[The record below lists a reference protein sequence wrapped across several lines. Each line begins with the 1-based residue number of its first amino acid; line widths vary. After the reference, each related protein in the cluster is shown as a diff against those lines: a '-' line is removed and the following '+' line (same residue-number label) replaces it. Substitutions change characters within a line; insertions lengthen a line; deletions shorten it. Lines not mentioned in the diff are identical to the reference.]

1 MYIAGNAKS
10 SKNFNVGQQDS
21 YKWDLLKILI
31 FLFYNC
37 NMASLLAE
45 FSQNIT
51 PYCGDKKMSTT
62 NY

>member
-21 YKWDLLKILI
+21 YKWDLLIILI

-45 FSQNIT
+45 ISQNTT
-51 PYCGDKKMSTT
+51 PYCGDKKISTT